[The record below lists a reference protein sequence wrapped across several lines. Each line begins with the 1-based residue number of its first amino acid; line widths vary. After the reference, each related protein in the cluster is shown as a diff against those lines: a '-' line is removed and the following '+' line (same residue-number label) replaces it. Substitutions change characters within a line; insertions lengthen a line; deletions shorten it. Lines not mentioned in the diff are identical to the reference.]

1 MLGCLIK
8 QIVKETSVVLVFMVP
23 QISLKY
29 VVTLFTLRTVLFS
42 SKIINQPPEKKT
54 MRNIKFEFAQ
64 EVSSLRSTSLMAK
77 IGDGVSPQWGHSV
90 EWDGWFRAS
99 NKEWC
104 LTFHI
109 FHDRCVNI
117 ERETTWRT
125 LSLIV
130 NIESYLDT
138 IWLLSPD

>member
-77 IGDGVSPQWGHSV
+77 IGDGVSPQ
-90 EWDGWFRAS
+90 
-99 NKEWC
+99 
-104 LTFHI
+104 
-109 FHDRCVNI
+109 
-117 ERETTWRT
+117 
-125 LSLIV
+125 
-130 NIESYLDT
+130 
-138 IWLLSPD
+138 